1 MAVEQA
7 PEVAAAREAV
17 AQTVANVIRSR
28 RSINRFQPQ
37 TPPREIIRRAL
48 ELARWAPNH
57 YLTEPWHFY
66 LLGPRTQQAVIEL
79 NAELTSAARGAEAGE
94 AKRRKWA
101 AIPGWLAVTCDRSV
115 DARRAREDYAA
126 CACAIHNLA
135 LYLWSEGI
143 GVKWTTGAVTREP
156 RFYDLLW
163 VDPEIE
169 IVVGLLWYGY
179 PDEAP
184 QSRRRPLE
192 QSLVE
197 LP

>member
-1 MAVEQA
+1 MSVEQA
-7 PEVAAAREAV
+7 PDVVGAQSAAAQEVARA
-17 AQTVANVIRSR
+17 IRGR
-28 RSINRFQPQ
+28 RSINRFQP
-37 TPPREIIRRAL
+37 TAPPPEIIRSAL

-66 LLGPRTQQAVIEL
+66 LLGSKTKQAVVEL
-79 NAELTSAARGAEAGE
+79 NAELATAANGSGAGE
-94 AKRRKWA
+94 AKRRRWA
-101 AIPGWLAVTCDRSV
+101 AIPGWLAVTCDLSP
-115 DARRAREDYAA
+115 DALRAREDYAA
-126 CACAIHNLA
+126 CACAIHNLS

-143 GVKWTTGAVTREP
+143 GVKWTTGAVTRER

-163 VDPEIE
+163 IDPELE
-169 IVVGLLWYGY
+169 ILVGLLWYGY

-192 QSLVE
+192 HSLVE

>member
-192 QSLVE
+192 HSLVE

>member
-7 PEVAAAREAV
+7 PEAVAMRDAAAQVV
-17 AQTVANVIRSR
+17 ASVIRSR
-28 RSINRFQPQ
+28 RSINRFQAQ
-37 TPPREIIRRAL
+37 APPRETIRQAL

-66 LLGPRTQQAVIEL
+66 LIGPKTKQALVEL
-79 NAELTSAARGAEAGE
+79 NAELTAAAKGPQAGE
-94 AKRRKWA
+94 AKRRRWA
-101 AIPGWLAVTCDRSV
+101 AIPGWLAVTCDLSA
-115 DARRAREDYAA
+115 DALRAREDYAA

-143 GVKWTTGAVTREP
+143 GVKWTTGAITRE
-156 RFYDLLW
+156 RQFYDLLW
-163 VDPEIE
+163 IDPELE
-169 IVVGLLWYGY
+169 TLVGLLWYGY

-192 QSLVE
+192 HSLVE

>member
-1 MAVEQA
+1 MSVE
-7 PEVAAAREAV
+7 PVASVGDAQNALAHAV
-17 AQTVANVIRSR
+17 ARAISGR

-37 TPPREIIRRAL
+37 APPRELVRRAL

-57 YLTEPWHFY
+57 HLTEPWHFY
-66 LLGPRTQQAVIEL
+66 LLGPETKQAVVEF
-79 NAELTSAARGAEAGE
+79 NAELAATANGAAAGE
-94 AKRRKWA
+94 AKRRRWA
-101 AIPGWLAVTCDRSV
+101 AIPGWLVVTCDQSA
-115 DARRAREDYAA
+115 DALRAREDYAA

-143 GVKWTTGAVTREP
+143 GVKWTTGAVTRER

-163 VDPEIE
+163 IDPALET
-169 IVVGLLWYGY
+169 VVGLVWYGY
-179 PDEAP
+179 PAEAP

-192 QSLVE
+192 HSLVE